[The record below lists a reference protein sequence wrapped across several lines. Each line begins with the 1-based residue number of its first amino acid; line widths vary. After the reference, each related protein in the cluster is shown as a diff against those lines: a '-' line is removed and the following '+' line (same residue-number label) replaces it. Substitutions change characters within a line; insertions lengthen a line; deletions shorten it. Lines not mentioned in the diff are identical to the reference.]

1 LSRKHLIIGIFTM
14 VIAVALS
21 GGCQTIDTSKLKV
34 MTGTSLVSDIVE
46 QVGGDHVEVFNLVP
60 PNQHPGNF
68 DVKPNDIKTLT
79 TAKLFL
85 LQGLPG
91 ETYVDKLVAAADN
104 SNLTVVKSNVTG
116 NWMIPSVQSSAVDW
130 VLSSLSQADPGNI
143 TDYQAAAVKYQQA
156 IADKSVEIESKLTA
170 ANVGGIKVIA
180 SSRQADFLQ
189 WAGFNVVAT
198 FDDASSL
205 TPQVVKDLVDK
216 GKANGVTLV
225 INNLQDSEDAGKGI
239 AASIGA
245 NNLNLSNFPGGFS
258 DTNTWA
264 QAIDYNV
271 NLLLNAIK

>member
-1 LSRKHLIIGIFTM
+1 MKWGAEKELIN
-14 VIAVALS
+14 
-21 GGCQTIDTSKLKV
+21 K
-34 MTGTSLVSDIVE
+34 
-46 QVGGDHVEVFNLVP
+46 
-60 PNQHPGNF
+60 
-68 DVKPNDIKTLT
+68 IK
-79 TAKLFL
+79 
-85 LQGLPG
+85 
-91 ETYVDKLVAAADN
+91 D
-104 SNLTVVKSNVTG
+104 
-116 NWMIPSVQSSAVDW
+116 
-130 VLSSLSQADPGNI
+130 
-143 TDYQAAAVKYQQA
+143 
-156 IADKSVEIESKLTA
+156 
-170 ANVGGIKVIA
+170 IKVIA

-216 GKANGVTLV
+216 GKSNGVTLV

-245 NNLNLSNFPGGFS
+245 KNLNLSNFPGGFS

>member
-1 LSRKHLIIGIFTM
+1 V
-14 VIAVALS
+14 VIAAALIS
-21 GGCQTIDTSKLKV
+21 GCQTTDNAKLKV
-34 MTGTSLVSDIVE
+34 MTGTSLVADIVE
-46 QVGGDHVEVFNLVP
+46 QVGGNHVALFNLVP

-104 SNLTVVKSNVTG
+104 PNLTVVKSNVTG

-143 TDYQAAAVKYQQA
+143 TDYKAAAVKYQQA

-216 GKANGVTLV
+216 GKSNGVTLV

-245 NNLNLSNFPGGFS
+245 KNLNLSNFPGGFS